1 MATDETHQVPA
12 IAVESLVKTFTGK
25 KRARVEALKGISL
38 TVGVGEV
45 FGFLGPNGAGKSTTI
60 KCLVGLIQPTSGYAR
75 IMGTSIT
82 KVESRRHVGYLPENP
97 AFYDYLTALEYLE
110 FVGKTFGMSA
120 ELLSARSE
128 EVLHQLD
135 LWEARKRAIRGY
147 SKGMVQRLGI
157 AQTLLHDPDLYI
169 LDEPMSGLDPIG
181 RALVKDIILDLK
193 RRGKSVFFSTH
204 ITSDVESVCDRVGII
219 LNGEL
224 QSVELVE
231 TIMAS
236 GVLGY
241 NLTLR
246 GDGGDSQRYVPK
258 EELSAA
264 MREIQSAGSEIR
276 LIEPKRKSLE
286 DFFLDIVRA
295 KDSGNR

>member
-1 MATDETHQVPA
+1 MGNNETSPAPA
-12 IAVESLVKTFTGK
+12 IVIENLVKTYLGK

-38 TVGVGEV
+38 SVATGEV

-60 KCLVGLIQPTSGYAR
+60 KCLVGLMRPSSGSAW
-75 IMGTSIT
+75 IKGVS
-82 KVESRRHVGYLPENP
+82 VSQNESRRHIGYLPENP
-97 AFYDYLTALEYLE
+97 AFYDYLSALEYLQ
-110 FVGKTFGMSA
+110 FVGNSFGMPAAALTS
-120 ELLSARSE
+120 RCD
-128 EVLHQLD
+128 EVLRQLD

-157 AQTLLHDPDLYI
+157 AQALLHDPDLYI

-219 LNGEL
+219 LDGEL
-224 QSVELVE
+224 QSVELVD
-231 TIMAS
+231 TIMAQ

-241 NLTLR
+241 TLTLR
-246 GDGGDSQRYVPK
+246 GANQETERYVPK
-258 EELSAA
+258 DELSAA
-264 MREIQSAGSEIR
+264 MREIQSSGCEIS

-295 KDSGNR
+295 KGR